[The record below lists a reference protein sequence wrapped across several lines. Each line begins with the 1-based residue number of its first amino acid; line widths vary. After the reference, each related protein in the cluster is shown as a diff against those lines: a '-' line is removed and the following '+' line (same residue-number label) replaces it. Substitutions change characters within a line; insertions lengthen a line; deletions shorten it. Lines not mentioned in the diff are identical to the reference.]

1 MVEIPA
7 RRRMLESL
15 LVQALLEAEQGLPA
29 AAVDY
34 ATAVL
39 LMADR
44 TCDRELEE
52 LASGVLRVAGVV
64 DEPTLKFD

>member
-1 MVEIPA
+1 MLDIPA

-15 LVQALLEAEQGLPA
+15 LVEAMIEAEGGSVA

-39 LMADR
+39 LMVDAG
-44 TCDRELEE
+44 CDGELEE
-52 LASGVLRVAGVV
+52 MASGILRGAEVEG
-64 DEPTLKFD
+64 PSFSFD

>member
-1 MVEIPA
+1 MVEIPT

-15 LVQALLEAEQGLPA
+15 LVQALLESEQGSPA
-29 AAVDY
+29 AAADY

-39 LMADR
+39 LMVDAAR
-44 TCDRELEE
+44 DRELEE
-52 LASGVLRVAGVV
+52 LASGVLRAAGVV